1 MLNYL
6 VKRLL
11 LFIPTLIVAS
21 MIAFGLSKLA
31 EGDQVLDYLIT
42 DPFGEIENPTDLF
55 NAENTYQRA
64 ANELSLDRPAFY
76 FSITS
81 RAYPDTLHKIG
92 LANRRNTVEKLI
104 SQYGNW
110 PQIETYYNNIR
121 SLELEILSLPDSLDA
136 AKVKIPL
143 RDLYISYRHE
153 TINNR
158 IDEIRS
164 VLSENKALSKWL
176 NTDFDVLKNK
186 YGDVFNQATPR
197 KLLMPSIQWHGFRN
211 QYHAW
216 IGSFVRGDF
225 GISIF
230 ERRPVADK
238 LAPALFWTMVLN
250 LGAIFIAFLISIP
263 LGVYSAARS
272 GSQFDKATSLG
283 LFMLYSLPAFW
294 IGTMLLIFFTTK
306 EYGMDIFQGIG
317 LGEIP
322 MSAPW
327 WKQIWLAMPH
337 LLLPIACIAYPA
349 LAFLTRQVRGGMVD
363 VLGQEYIKT
372 ARAKG
377 LSEKTVI
384 WKHGFRNALSPI
396 ITLLASVF
404 PAAIAGSITIEF
416 IFNIPGMGWLTLN
429 AILQKDWPVVFAVLM
444 LGSVLTIVGILVSDI
459 LYAMTN
465 PRVRFGEAS
474 TK

>member
-1 MLNYL
+1 MFNYL
-6 VKRLL
+6 LKRLL
-11 LFIPTLIVAS
+11 LFVPTLIVAS

-31 EGDQVLDYLIT
+31 TGDQVLDYLIT

-55 NAENTYQRA
+55 NAENTYRRA
-64 ANELSLDRPAFY
+64 ASDLTLDRPAFY

-81 RAYPDTLHKIG
+81 RAFPDTLHKIV
-92 LANRRNTVEKLI
+92 LADRRNTVEKLI
-104 SQYGNW
+104 AQHGNW
-110 PQIETYYNNIR
+110 PQVETYYNSIR
-121 SLELEILSLPDSLDA
+121 NLELEALSLPDSLDA
-136 AKVKIPL
+136 AEVKIPL

-153 TINNR
+153 TIKNR
-158 IDEIRS
+158 LAEIGA
-164 VLSENKALSKWL
+164 ALSQDAAL
-176 NTDFDVLKNK
+176 SNRLVSRFDILKNN
-186 YGDVFNQATPR
+186 YEDVVNQATPG
-197 KLLMPSIQWHGFRN
+197 KLLLPSIQWHGLRN

-216 IGSFVRGDF
+216 VSGFVKGDF

-272 GSQFDKATSLG
+272 GSRFDKATSLG

-294 IGTMLLIFFTTK
+294 IGTMLLVFFTTK
-306 EYGMDIFQGIG
+306 EYGMDIFPGIG

-322 MSAPW
+322 SAAPW

-377 LSEKTVI
+377 LSERTVI

-404 PAAIAGSITIEF
+404 PAAIAGSVTIEF

-429 AILQKDWPVVFAVLM
+429 SILQKDWPVVFAVLM

-465 PRVRFGEAS
+465 PRVRFGGAG
-474 TK
+474 TT